1 MTDPH
6 ARTLTLDKF
15 ASLYR
20 DPRDAYSFVKAEK
33 RDEMIEV
40 MRHRAECWVAEAIGA
55 PMPNISTCDDV
66 DALRAIYRACMNVT
80 ANDVRIWFKDRERAE
95 KRLERMARKGK
106 AA

>member
-15 ASLYR
+15 ASLWR
-20 DPRDAYSFVKAEK
+20 EPKDAYDFIKADK
-33 RDEMIEV
+33 RDEMIAT

-55 PMPNISTCDDV
+55 PMPEVASCDEV

-80 ANDVRIWFKDRERAE
+80 ANDVRIWFKERERAE
-95 KRLERMARKGK
+95 KRAERVTKKGK